1 MKHFVIRVYFNLKLK
16 KKSLFY
22 SIYMNDFNDIYEYQT
37 HKHMKRDAQ
46 IKCNQILYATEETEI
61 EKKPT
66 HKIHSYTL
74 SLD

>member
-1 MKHFVIRVYFNLKLK
+1 
-16 KKSLFY
+16 
-22 SIYMNDFNDIYEYQT
+22 MNDFNDIYEYQT